1 MNELKK
7 EQNVHSVARTFR
19 VFCQGFRKHNQTPVF
34 PHLKTTS
41 AKLNGSLLLANKET
55 GFPHCLSKKIIFQLK
70 YLTSGEIQQ
79 LGTPDLRARNKGV
92 LSSSSSFYI
101 SCSGQ
106 FPPSSTTYSH
116 MQVSIFTNTT
126 LWYLVFVV
134 HRELWILY
142 MMWILPGAKAPEKA
156 LL

>member
-7 EQNVHSVARTFR
+7 IQNVHSVARTFR

-34 PHLKTTS
+34 PCLKTTS
-41 AKLNGSLLLANKET
+41 AKLNESLLLANKET
-55 GFPHCLSKKIIFQLK
+55 GFPHRLSKKIIFQLK
-70 YLTSGEIQQ
+70 YLISGEIQQ